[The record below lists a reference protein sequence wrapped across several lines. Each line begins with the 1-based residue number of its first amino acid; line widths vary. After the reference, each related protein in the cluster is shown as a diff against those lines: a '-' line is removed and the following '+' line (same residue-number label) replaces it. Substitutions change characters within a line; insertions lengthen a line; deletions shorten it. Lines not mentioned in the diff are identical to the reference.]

1 MSQEE
6 DRTVYELE
14 QAGRTFYCN
23 SAAYVSW
30 LLATGWRLRDS
41 DQLFKR
47 VQELPAATPPPE
59 YE

>member
-6 DRTVYELE
+6 DRIVYELE
-14 QAGRTFYCN
+14 QAGRSFYCN

-41 DQLFKR
+41 GQPLKLQR
-47 VQELPAATPPPE
+47 ELREDVPE
-59 YE
+59 E